1 MRAALR
7 LLRRSAG
14 RGGGAPSATS
24 HGRRRGLLAYSG
36 PGDEMGPFP
45 HGAAHS
51 LRHADPPPGVPGR
64 AGPRSRYVTS
74 RYVTSRV
81 WAPARAGCGRG
92 GRSGNVVPMLPE
104 ALPALPDGGLPRN
117 WHGPRRATGI
127 PLARSCSAG
136 AARGGRRGSREPAAG
151 GCSAS
156 TSEVQEI
163 GMRHGGG
170 ERGGIGNSTRQQY

>member
-92 GRSGNVVPMLPE
+92 GRSGNVVPHASRGATCPSGRGAPKKL
-104 ALPALPDGGLPRN
+104 AWAATCNRNPARPFVLRGG
-117 WHGPRRATGI
+117 GEGGAT
-127 PLARSCSAG
+127 RFEG
-136 AARGGRRGSREPAAG
+136 AGGRRLLCLDERGPRDWHEAWGGGAG
-151 GCSAS
+151 G
-156 TSEVQEI
+156 
-163 GMRHGGG
+163 
-170 ERGGIGNSTRQQY
+170 NRQQY